1 MTDLAEDAGAIEARI
16 CGRPRS
22 AEADEAILRAA
33 LELCAQDGFD
43 GATVEAVAARA
54 GVGKATVYRRY
65 PNRVGLAVAAATH
78 VCSRLVDDV
87 DTGSVREDLRL
98 IAHSVVRMIDV
109 ELTRVI
115 LAEIAATAARNAEV
129 REAQQQFVAT
139 RRAVTARA
147 IARGIARGEL
157 RPDTDRDVLGDF
169 VIAGIFH
176 RGVTLGEPVD
186 DRYADR
192 LVDAAMG
199 AFGVVPDVDP
209 VVEQAGSGRVVEREL
224 DRALR

>member
-1 MTDLAEDAGAIEARI
+1 VSDSADVAAAIEART

-33 LELCAQDGFD
+33 LELCARGGFE

-78 VCSRLVDDV
+78 VCSGLVDDV

-98 IAHSVVRMIDV
+98 IAHGLVRMINV

-115 LAEIAATAARNAEV
+115 LAEIASTAARNAEV

-157 RPDTDRDVLGDF
+157 RPDTDRDVLSDF
-169 VIAGIFH
+169 VAAGLLH

-192 LVDAAMG
+192 LVDAAMR
-199 AFGVVPDVDP
+199 AFGSDAELDP
-209 VVEQAGSGRVVEREL
+209 VPTGRAQA
-224 DRALR
+224 AW